1 MSPVTFVDRIGRT
14 VISRVCDIT
23 RRMGEAFWKGDL
35 GLIGVFVM
43 DFSHFMSFVRR
54 SEIIVGYV
62 SFTLQEMMVVAA
74 SSTAI

>member
-1 MSPVTFVDRIGRT
+1 MSPVTLVDSIGRT

-23 RRMGEAFWKGDL
+23 RRMGEAFWRGGF

-43 DFSHFMSFVRR
+43 NSSHFMSFVRR

-62 SFTLQEMMVVAA
+62 SFTPRLLQRPSDRLDER
-74 SSTAI
+74 